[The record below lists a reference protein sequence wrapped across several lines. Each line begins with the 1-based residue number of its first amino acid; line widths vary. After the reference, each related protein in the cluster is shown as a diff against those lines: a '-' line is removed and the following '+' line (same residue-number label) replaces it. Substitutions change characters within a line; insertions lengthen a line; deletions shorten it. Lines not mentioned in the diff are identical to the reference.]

1 MELEKI
7 KNFRGITVTERF
19 RFGEDIDAVCGQL
32 VYKKT
37 SESGINYRN
46 TVNHIKKKDGCS

>member
-19 RFGEDIDAVCGQL
+19 RFGEDIDAACG
-32 VYKKT
+32 
-37 SESGINYRN
+37 
-46 TVNHIKKKDGCS
+46 